1 MVLTL
6 LYIQSVQ
13 LGREPTV
20 IEVYEAGHKGKD
32 PTNPDVLCRQTAS
45 ERLVSYCPSY

>member
-20 IEVYEAGHKGKD
+20 VEVYEAGHKGKD
-32 PTNPDVLCRQTAS
+32 TTNPDVLCSKTSS